1 MSLARV
7 SPAACVGESGAQGPR
22 YALSLASCSEL
33 TVNSCSSNSY
43 LRELIMHTSFRILRP
58 TLSAR
63 PFVQAMVA
71 FGFMLLFGFS
81 LTALAQAPKPPLTFF
96 KNYIVTGDVV
106 VGGVGLRG
114 LGDATGFATGTIN
127 IPDTGNYANATAV
140 PAGAD
145 IVAAFLYWQSVEKS
159 QSAFAGQNGFFN
171 GHAITGRVLGNPNA
185 PTSWSAGG
193 CSGSAQGTKT
203 LRTYRA
209 DVRPFLNTVNGT
221 AQGNGSY
228 QVRLA
233 DSGSNGGGVPLTLGA
248 TLVLIYRV
256 VSPAIPLNAITLYEG
271 SFAPSNS
278 SQIMDLTMQGFYH
291 AASSPG
297 PVATITHIVGNGQP
311 NKPEALS
318 FNGTV
323 LSASAFPGL
332 LNGSWD
338 SPTFDVSAL
347 VPAGDLNPVDTTVTP
362 AATNS
367 GCVSWGAVVFSTTVQ
382 QSDNDGLLDIWK
394 INQGYTDFSN
404 GEFVSLPGAARGEQD
419 IFIQIDWLAS
429 HDFITSGGAVGH
441 THKLKKD
448 ALDMVGDA
456 FNAQGIHLHI
466 DCGNCYPGDAYVIPG
481 GLGGNV
487 IDEDTVTCEDNPAA
501 VPPFFCAF
509 PGVPVTSWK
518 GGFTFLKNH
527 VINPQTNQLRFQHGR
542 EHSHREGIFAH
553 ALGVATN
560 IFSISKGSLI
570 SIVVSGATA
579 TVTTSSPHG
588 LNSGDRVTVS
598 GAISPV
604 PVAGEAFT
612 LNATYPGITVT
623 SPTTFTFNLLT
634 NNVPAGTYANSGL
647 FVASGPPL
655 SISGW
660 GDPAGADFIVTL
672 GLWRSDVAADDQVG
686 SVRTQAGTFMHEL
699 GHNLG
704 LKHGGGDNTNCKPNF
719 QSVMN
724 YLFQVRLLP
733 GFDGLAH
740 VDYSGQ
746 ILPDLNEGSLDE
758 SPGIGAAATKYR
770 TRWFAPLSFLDK
782 QVNTQGGRAATR
794 HCDGTPI
801 TDGAQMVR
809 LEGPLVAG
817 PIDWNNDGNTSESSL
832 SQDINFNGIADP
844 PFIGFNDWGKLNLG
858 QISAR
863 RGVFGFSGD
872 VWGTLDDGTGGTL
885 DDGTGGTLDD
895 GTGGTLDDGTGGTLD
910 DGTGG
915 LESDFDRANS
925 TVDPPLNVTAAQVG
939 HNVVL
944 NWTPPDFGRIRTYLI
959 WRANTT
965 NGPISSTNL
974 PVNIGKVTGTP
985 PLTTFTDT
993 TDKNGNTYTYF
1004 LTAALG
1010 ADSGRNNGNQ
1020 SGPSNMVSV
1029 AVKF

>member
-1 MSLARV
+1 M
-7 SPAACVGESGAQGPR
+7 Q
-22 YALSLASCSEL
+22 
-33 TVNSCSSNSY
+33 TSS
-43 LRELIMHTSFRILRP
+43 RILCRV
-58 TLSAR
+58 LSAR
-63 PFVQAMVA
+63 PLVKATVA
-71 FGFMLLFGFS
+71 LGLLLLFGF
-81 LTALAQAPKPPLTFF
+81 LPTGLAQTPAPPLNFF
-96 KNYIVTGDVV
+96 KNYFVTGDYV

-127 IPDTGNYANATAV
+127 LPDTANYPNAKSV
-140 PAGAD
+140 PSGAD
-145 IVAAFLYWQSVEKS
+145 IVAAFLYWQTVEKA
-159 QSAFAGQNGFFN
+159 QSASAGQNGFFN
-171 GHAITGRVLGNPNA
+171 GHAIAGRVLGNPNA

-193 CSGSAQGTKT
+193 CSGSSQGTTT

-209 DVRPFLNTVNGT
+209 DVRPFLNMVNG
-221 AQGNGSY
+221 AIPGNGSY
-228 QVRLA
+228 QVSLA
-233 DSGSNGGGVPLTLGA
+233 DSGSNGGGAPLTLGA
-248 TLVLIYRV
+248 TLVIIYRV
-256 VSPAIPLNAITLYEG
+256 VSPGVPLSAITLYDG
-271 SFAPSNS
+271 AFAPSNS
-278 SQIMDLTMQGFYH
+278 SQVMDLTMQGFYQ

-297 PVATITHIVGNGQP
+297 PVAKITHIVGNGQT
-311 NKPEALS
+311 NKPEGLS
-318 FNGTV
+318 FNGTL
-323 LSASAFPGL
+323 LSASAFSGL

-338 SPTFDVSAL
+338 NPTFDVSAL
-347 VPAGDLNPVDTTVTP
+347 VPAGDLNPLDTTVVP
-362 AATNS
+362 ARTNS
-367 GCVSWGAVVFSTTVQ
+367 GCVSWAAVIFNTTVQ
-382 QSDNDGLLDIWK
+382 ESDNDGLLDIWK
-394 INQGYTDFSN
+394 TNQGYTDISN
-404 GEFVSLPGAARGEQD
+404 GEFVSLPGATRGQKD
-419 IFIQIDWLAS
+419 IFIQIDYLAS
-429 HDFITSGGAVGH
+429 HDFITSGGTLGH
-441 THKLKKD
+441 SHKPKQA

-456 FNAQGIHLHI
+456 FKAQGIHLHI
-466 DCGNCYPGDAYVIPG
+466 DCGNCYPGDPYIIAG

-487 IDEDTVTCEDNPAA
+487 IDEDTVTCQDNPAA
-501 VPPFFCAF
+501 TPPFFCAF
-509 PGVPVTSWK
+509 PGQPVTSWK
-518 GGFTFLKNH
+518 GGFTFLKNQ
-527 VINPQTNQLRFQHGR
+527 VINPQANQLRFQHGR
-542 EHSHREGIFAH
+542 EHSYREGIFGH

-560 IFSISKGSLI
+560 IFSISKGTLI

-579 TVTTSSPHG
+579 TVTTSAPHL
-588 LNSGDRVTVS
+588 LNSGDRVRVS
-598 GAISPV
+598 GAVSPV

-612 LNATYPGITVT
+612 LNGTYPGITVT
-623 SPTTFTFNLLT
+623 SPTTFTFNLLAS
-634 NNVPAGTYANSGL
+634 NVPAGTYTNWGL

-660 GDPAGADFIVTL
+660 GDPAGADFMVTL

-686 SVRTQAGTFMHEL
+686 SVRTQAGTLMHEL
-699 GHNLG
+699 GHALG
-704 LKHGGGDNTNCKPNF
+704 LRHGGGDSTNCKPNF

-740 VDYSGQ
+740 ADYSGQ

-758 SPGIGAAATKYR
+758 STGIGAVATKYR

-817 PIDWNNDGNTSESSL
+817 AVDWNNDGNTSATNL
-832 SQDINFNGIADP
+832 SQDINFNGTPDP
-844 PFIGFNDWGKLNLG
+844 PFTGFNDWASLDLR
-858 QISAR
+858 QIGAR

-925 TVDPPLNVTAAQVG
+925 TVDSPLTVTAAQVG

-944 NWTPPDFGRIRTYLI
+944 TWTPPDFGRIRTYLI

-974 PVNIGKVTGTP
+974 PVNIKKVTGSP

-993 TDKNGNTYTYF
+993 TVKNGNTYTYF
-1004 LTAALG
+1004 VTAALG
-1010 ADSGRNNGNQ
+1010 ADSGPNNGNQ
-1020 SGPSNMVSV
+1020 SGPSNMVIV